1 MVSKTC
7 AKCNE
12 TKEVEYFIKN
22 KNKCK
27 DCNNAMRRE
36 RHKTDENHRLKLLSK
51 NKEYKRKKTLERQK
65 IREEK
70 QLEIGIDNKKCK
82 YCLEIKHKDRFR
94 YNRLKCRDCERDEP
108 IDKFKRNVRGRIWS
122 ALNGRKTKHTIE
134 YLGCSSDEYFDWM
147 LNYNPNYTMENR
159 GKEWHIDHVI
169 PISKFDLDDENE
181 QILAFNWRNTMPLS
195 GLENLQKNNK
205 ILPEQIK
212 LHLEQLKEYHTVKNI
227 ELPEIYINFNE
238 KHSDDMLFFK
248 WNDYIYLYQ
257 LLIL

>member
-1 MVSKTC
+1 MATKTC
-7 AKCNE
+7 SKCSEN
-12 TKEVEYFIKN
+12 KSIEYFIKIRN
-22 KNKCK
+22 ICK
-27 DCNNAMRRE
+27 DCNNLFRRQ
-36 RHKTDENHRLKLLSK
+36 KYLTDEAFRKKVIKERS
-51 NKEYKRKKTLERQK
+51 EYKHKKVVLRAIQIKEQ
-65 IREEK
+65 
-70 QLEIGIDNKKCK
+70 QLIIGIDNIVCR
-82 YCLEIKHKDRFR
+82 YCNVIKHKDRFR

-181 QILAFNWRNTMPLS
+181 QLLAFNWRNTMPLS

-205 ILPEQIK
+205 ILPDQIK
-212 LHLEQLKEYHTVKNI
+212 LHLEKLKEYHTEKNI
-227 ELPEIYINFNE
+227 ELPEIYVNLLV
-238 KHSDDMLFFK
+238 K
-248 WNDYIYLYQ
+248 YLVAGNP
-257 LLIL
+257 LEL